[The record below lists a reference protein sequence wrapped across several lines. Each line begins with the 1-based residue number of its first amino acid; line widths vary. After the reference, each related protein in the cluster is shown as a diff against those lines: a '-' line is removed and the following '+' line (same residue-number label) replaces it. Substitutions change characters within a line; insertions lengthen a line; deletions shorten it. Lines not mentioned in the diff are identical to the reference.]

1 VKVNQGIEETLS
13 GQYESRSKK
22 GILQNKTKQNKKSQI
37 QYKARCEVSS

>member
-22 GILQNKTKQNKKSQI
+22 GILQNKTKQKITNTVQSKM
-37 QYKARCEVSS
+37 